1 MLQVAGCNK
10 ALNGTQFGRLD
21 KRGTICPLILTHH
34 QNMDLYFHG
43 TCFAE
48 YTLQPNKLLFV
59 FGIFTH
65 FCREPGESQS
75 LEGRIVLMWCQ
86 HRSETKKMV
95 KRFKDKLQSRIFSNL
110 YMKTSWKVDIPI
122 QTFLPLFHFHCAT
135 IWSGFQSF
143 QVCPTF

>member
-1 MLQVAGCNK
+1 MIYHRYHPLFACMTHTPSKHGSVFSRDLFCRIHFATKQVA
-10 ALNGTQFGRLD
+10 F
-21 KRGTICPLILTHH
+21 
-34 QNMDLYFHG
+34 
-43 TCFAE
+43 CFW
-48 YTLQPNKLLFV
+48 Y
-59 FGIFTH
+59 FTH
-65 FCREPGESQS
+65 FYREPGESQS

-86 HRSETKKMV
+86 HRSETKKMA

-110 YMKTSWKVDIPI
+110 YMKSSWKVDKPI